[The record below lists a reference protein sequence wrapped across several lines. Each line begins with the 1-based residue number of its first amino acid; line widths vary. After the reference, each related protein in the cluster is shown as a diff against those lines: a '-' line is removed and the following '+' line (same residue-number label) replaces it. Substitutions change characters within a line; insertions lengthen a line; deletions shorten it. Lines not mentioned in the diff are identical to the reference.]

1 MANTVKKVDEA
12 VASQNVEQMSEK
24 TVLLRE
30 EARKKLVQKFLKEP
44 KVTVTVSPFYR
55 PFFNSNVRVS
65 IQGISVYVPAN
76 GRTYSIPKSFAGLL
90 YEAIA
95 TVDLREQKRQ
105 RMANVQGNRESSAG
119 QLKF

>member
-1 MANTVKKVDEA
+1 MANTVKKADLSPDKLEK
-12 VASQNVEQMSEK
+12 MSEK
-24 TVLLRE
+24 AVLIRE
-30 EARKKLVQKFLKEP
+30 ENRKKLVQKFMKEP

-55 PFFNSNVRVS
+55 PHFNSNVRVS

-95 TVDLREQKRQ
+95 AVDAREQKRQ
-105 RMANVQGNRESSAG
+105 RMANVQSNRETSAG
-119 QLKF
+119 QLRF